1 MDRLSD
7 LRPNDYVMLVP
18 GAFHVPEGPDDEAY
32 LIGSR
37 CRACGATVPHLM
49 AVCPACVSA
58 DTMEEVPM
66 GQRGRLYSFTIA
78 NVAPVGF
85 TAPYFQAY
93 VELPEGPRVFALIS
107 DDVPVEAGALADGM
121 EMELVIEPVRKDEQ
135 GRPVLTYKY
144 RPVASNGAGA

>member
-1 MDRLSD
+1 MDRVFD

-37 CRACGATVPHLM
+37 CRA
-49 AVCPACVSA
+49 
-58 DTMEEVPM
+58 DTMEQVAI
-66 GQRGRLYSFTIA
+66 GQRGKLYSFTIA
-78 NVAPVGF
+78 NAAPVGF

-144 RPVASNGAGA
+144 RPAASNGTGA